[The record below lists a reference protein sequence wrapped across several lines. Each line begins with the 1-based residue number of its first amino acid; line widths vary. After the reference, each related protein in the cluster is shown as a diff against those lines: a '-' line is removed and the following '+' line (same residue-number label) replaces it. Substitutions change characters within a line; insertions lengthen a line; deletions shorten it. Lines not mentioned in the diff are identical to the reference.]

1 MMKRELVEVKAKY
14 ETCHIDNENLR
25 AQGED
30 LMILIS
36 EANMIKRDQ
45 HSIIQEYKAKSKNRD
60 KEMLA
65 AHEQGK
71 QVLFTE
77 IFDNTEDFCKKCY
90 TILRE
95 IQDERKDSI
104 KSLNTSQVE
113 TFQRQHSLQDESN
126 IATLGYLD
134 TDMSEK

>member
-1 MMKRELVEVKAKY
+1 
-14 ETCHIDNENLR
+14 
-25 AQGED
+25 
-30 LMILIS
+30 
-36 EANMIKRDQ
+36 
-45 HSIIQEYKAKSKNRD
+45 
-60 KEMLA
+60 MLA

-113 TFQRQHSLQDESN
+113 TS
-126 IATLGYLD
+126 
-134 TDMSEK
+134 